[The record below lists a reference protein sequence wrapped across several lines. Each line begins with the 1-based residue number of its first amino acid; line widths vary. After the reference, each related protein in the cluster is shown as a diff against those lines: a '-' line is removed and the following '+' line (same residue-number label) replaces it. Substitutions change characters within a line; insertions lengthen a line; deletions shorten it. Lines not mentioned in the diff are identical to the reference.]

1 MKICKVC
8 EALLP
13 VASFSYSPTGR
24 NKLHPWCKECVSA
37 YNAKRYI
44 KVADARPTTTLM
56 PLGGLVD
63 KVGGSRTE
71 KRAAIPGIKSAQNVW
86 YALQRAERL
95 PKWLQV
101 EDVLPFYAAA
111 EKFGLTVD
119 HVVPLNGEKV
129 SGLHV
134 PWNLQLLTRS
144 ENSRK
149 RNTFV

>member
-8 EALLP
+8 ETLLP
-13 VASFSYSPTGR
+13 VDNFSYLVTGR
-24 NKLHPWCKECVSA
+24 NKLHPWCRKCVST
-37 YNAKRYI
+37 YNKERYA
-44 KVADARPTTTLM
+44 KVADARPTTTRM
-56 PLGGLVD
+56 PLGNLVN
-63 KVGGSRTE
+63 KAGGSRTE
-71 KRAAIPGIKSAQNVW
+71 KRAAIPGIKGAQNVW
-86 YALQRAERL
+86 YTLQRAERL
-95 PKWLQV
+95 PEWLQV

-149 RNTFV
+149 RNTFI